1 MRLSIIRSG
10 LALRFLQI
18 AKFCRAAD
26 QYDVSFQQ
34 MPEQVRLV
42 PNAVKETNA
51 YFSITPSFNREA
63 EFAGTTYMSLRYAVM
78 SSPIRNLQCAH

>member
-1 MRLSIIRSG
+1 MVHVPWFKDAARS
-10 LALRFLQI
+10 
-18 AKFCRAAD
+18 

-51 YFSITPSFNREA
+51 YFTITPSMNREA
-63 EFAGTTYMSLRYAVM
+63 EFAGTTYMGLRYAVM
-78 SSPIRNLQCAH
+78 SSPLRNLLIHLLNPKFLPP